1 MTFKQFCI
9 AASSLFGA
17 TGVMGG
23 AFGAHALSRLPPERL
38 ATLKTGGMLLIV
50 GWISLLFHRS

>member
-1 MTFKQFCI
+1 
-9 AASSLFGA
+9 
-17 TGVMGG
+17 MGG